1 MALPLLAPGTF
12 GQIFTIRPTRA
23 QLTTGTVTG
32 VSAVWCH
39 SAGTVVVTQPG
50 APAETLAFTDGD
62 QFGFEQLSQ
71 VAITDGIWSFM

>member
-39 SAGTVVVTQPG
+39 VGGTIVITQPG
-50 APAETLAFTDGD
+50 EGAETLAFTDGD

-71 VAITDGIWSFM
+71 VAITSGTWSFM